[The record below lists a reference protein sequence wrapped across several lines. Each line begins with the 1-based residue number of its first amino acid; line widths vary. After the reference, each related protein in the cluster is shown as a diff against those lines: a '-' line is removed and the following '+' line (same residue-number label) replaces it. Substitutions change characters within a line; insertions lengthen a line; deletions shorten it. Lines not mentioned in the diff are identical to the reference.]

1 MKNFRYL
8 KNVTTLKLDQSKCTG
23 CKICTNVCPHNIF
36 TIENKKAS
44 IQDHDGCME
53 CGACALNCPVEA
65 VTVSPGVGCAAY
77 IIQSWIVGPEN
88 ASCGSGNCC

>member
-8 KNVTTLKLDQSKCTG
+8 KNVSTLKLDQAKCTG

-36 TIENKKAS
+36 IIENKKAV
-44 IQDHDGCME
+44 IQDVDGCME
-53 CGACALNCPVEA
+53 CGACAINCPAEA
-65 VTVSPGVGCAAY
+65 VTVAPGVGCAAY

-88 ASCGSGNCC
+88 ASCGSGGCC